1 MRERSIYTVECICGH
16 VIVSETPDTV
26 CPGCKRTIRMEWR
39 TAGRASEEPRTIS
52 ERYEKP

>member
-1 MRERSIYTVECICGH
+1 MREHSIYTVECICGH
-16 VIVSETPDTV
+16 VIASETPDAV

-52 ERYEKP
+52 ERYEK